1 MRLGRDEVTDED
13 QGLAWLDGVARAPAA
28 VAEVGRDD
36 QLAAAAHLHAL
47 HALVPA
53 LDDLPDTEA
62 ELERLAPAPASVEFL
77 PGGGGDP
84 DVVHLHGV
92 PGAGDLAVALPD
104 VGDLERLGR
113 RALRKIHFRLRDVHA
128 PHLTEDSS
136 PNLRSRTDACPTRP
150 RTQRVGQGTRTRA
163 SGRICAYGASC
174 CYQVEGRRPGSCGWA
189 WEDRSVVPD
198 DIHDFFLASAGVAGA
213 LIGLLFVAISVS
225 AGRLSTTEISGQLHR
240 IRAYAALTAFL
251 NALSVSL
258 FALVPGKKIGQAA
271 TIVAILGLLFVAASL
286 LSLIRVRQVRWPK
299 ARDVA
304 FFLGLGVTFV
314 LQLLSGLDV
323 ANHPGDSGTVNTIAI
338 LVIVCFLIGIARAWQ
353 LIGGPSIGIGHEMVA
368 LARRTEAAADR
379 ARAERNRSTED
390 AADPV
395 TASGTEQAPDDQ
407 PP

>member
-1 MRLGRDEVTDED
+1 
-13 QGLAWLDGVARAPAA
+13 
-28 VAEVGRDD
+28 
-36 QLAAAAHLHAL
+36 
-47 HALVPA
+47 
-53 LDDLPDTEA
+53 
-62 ELERLAPAPASVEFL
+62 
-77 PGGGGDP
+77 
-84 DVVHLHGV
+84 
-92 PGAGDLAVALPD
+92 
-104 VGDLERLGR
+104 
-113 RALRKIHFRLRDVHA
+113 
-128 PHLTEDSS
+128 
-136 PNLRSRTDACPTRP
+136 
-150 RTQRVGQGTRTRA
+150 
-163 SGRICAYGASC
+163 
-174 CYQVEGRRPGSCGWA
+174 
-189 WEDRSVVPD
+189 VVPD